1 MLKSA
6 VIAAVLMIAQ
16 PGAGSAQ
23 TSFTTTDDLVPVFRV
38 EVWADT
44 VTDFSNRVD
53 AYSELRRRLESRLP
67 DMLLT
72 PDTELR
78 GESRQVTGSPPI
90 ARHPVGTLSGGDPCN
105 SFEEGSDGLAASRRQ
120 QRCSAT

>member
-1 MLKSA
+1 VLKSA

-23 TSFTTTDDLVPVFRV
+23 TSFVTTDDLVPVFRV

-67 DMLLT
+67 AVSWRQGVTTSSETST
-72 PDTELR
+72 PRITTAII
-78 GESRQVTGSPPI
+78 V
-90 ARHPVGTLSGGDPCN
+90 
-105 SFEEGSDGLAASRRQ
+105 
-120 QRCSAT
+120 